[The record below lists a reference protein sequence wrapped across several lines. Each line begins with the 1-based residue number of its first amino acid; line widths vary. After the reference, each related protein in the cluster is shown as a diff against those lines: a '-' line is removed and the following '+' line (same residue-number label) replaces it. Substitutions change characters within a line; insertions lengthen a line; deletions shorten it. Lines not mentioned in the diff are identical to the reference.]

1 MAAINVYSTNVSANQ
16 ISRNDLVEWV
26 NGDLQLNYTK
36 VENLCSAAAYC
47 QFMDQLFPG
56 SVNIKKVKFDANQ
69 DYQYIDNFKLLQ
81 SAFRKKG
88 VDKVI
93 PVERLCKGR
102 FQDNFE
108 FAQWFKKFFD
118 ANSSDKEQYDPAAR
132 RGGQKVA
139 NSGLTAGGG
148 SGGTPKK
155 TSKSAATRTTKAAAS
170 PTARSPPPAS
180 SGYRSSASPTT
191 AKPSAKA
198 KELETRCTELQ
209 LVIDGLEKERDFY
222 FSKLRDIEVLCQQ
235 PEIETLPVVQE
246 IVRVL
251 YATEDG
257 FEAPADDEAGD
268 GQAF

>member
-16 ISRNDLVEWV
+16 ISRTELVDWV
-26 NGDLQLNYTK
+26 NEKLQLSYAK

-56 SVNIKKVKFDANQ
+56 SVNLKKVKFDANQ
-69 DYQYIDNFKLLQ
+69 DYQYIENFKILQ
-81 SAFRKKG
+81 AAFRKKG

-108 FAQWFKKFFD
+108 FAQWFKKFYD
-118 ANSSDKEQYDPAAR
+118 ANSSSGEQYDAEAR
-132 RGGQKVA
+132 RGTK
-139 NSGLTAGGG
+139 SM
-148 SGGTPKK
+148 GGTPKTK
-155 TSKSAATRTTKAAAS
+155 QSRSAASGGGSKAS
-170 PTARSPPPAS
+170 SARSPVSPRGGGHAMSP
-180 SGYRSSASPTT
+180 SPTG
-191 AKPSAKA
+191 AKSGPKV

-235 PEIETLPVVQE
+235 PEVESLPVVQE
-246 IVRVL
+246 IVQVL
-251 YATEDG
+251 YATEEG
-257 FEAPADDEAGD
+257 FEAPADDGGGEV
-268 GQAF
+268 F